1 MTKQVTIIHNF
12 LTTMEELFA
21 GDDAGYHFCAYIT
34 VVRRRWKGRAF
45 PKAYGLM

>member
-21 GDDAGYHFCAYIT
+21 GDDAGYCAYIT